1 MTHPEPKPAGANPLL
16 QEWTTPYG
24 LPPFQQVRPEHFE
37 PAFEV
42 AMQAQM
48 AEIDAIAN
56 QAQPPSFE
64 NTVAALDRCGRL
76 FSRID
81 LLFGNL
87 TVSETS
93 PALQAVERE
102 MAPRLAAH
110 ENAIYLH
117 AGLFE
122 RIAALHAQRHALGLD
137 DESLRCWSAS
147 TSTSCSP
154 APNCRP
160 QARRRY
166 GEITEELAAAHDP
179 LPAKPAGRR
188 SRLAAELKGE
198 ADLAGLPEFV
208 RSAARSAARQRGLG
222 PDAHAITLS
231 PSLAEPFLTFSA
243 RRDLREA
250 VWRARIERGAHEGE
264 HDNRAIA
271 GRIIALRQEQ
281 AALHGYDSY
290 ADYALADRMAQRH
303 GSGAGPAGQSLGA
316 GQAKADDDR
325 ALLTAMA
332 RRLGEPT
339 PIAAWDWRYL
349 AEKVRQQAVRP
360 GRRAAQALF
369 RPGSMIAAMF
379 DCAGR
384 LFGLKFV
391 EQPNPALYHPDV
403 RLWEVR
409 DRGDA
414 LVGIFLG
421 DNFARPSK
429 RSGAWMS
436 IFRSQSG
443 IDGGTLPIV
452 INNNNFA
459 KASPTLLSFEDVRTL
474 FHEFGH
480 GLHGLLSQV
489 RYERLAG
496 TRVLRDFVELPS
508 QLFENWALEPQ
519 ILQRHARH
527 CETGEPIPQA
537 LLDKL
542 AAARRFDQAWAT
554 IQYTGPA
561 LIDMA
566 LHSLPAGTVRGH
578 RAVRGAAARRA
589 GRARGHRPAPPPAA
603 FPAPVRRLRLR
614 GRLLR
619 VHVGG
624 GAGGGCVRRVRRS
637 RRPVPRRNGR
647 ALAQPHLQRRRPPRA
662 GPSVPQF
669 QGARPGGRTDAAQAR
684 FDRLPGRNLRAPR
697 VASSIRR
704 CGSAPRARWHRRP
717 DCP

>member
-16 QEWTTPYG
+16 EEWTTPYG

-42 AMQAQM
+42 AMQSQM

-56 QAQPPSFE
+56 QTQPPSFE

-117 AGLFE
+117 AGLFR

-137 DESLRCWSAS
+137 DESLRLLERVHLDFVLAGAQLP
-147 TSTSCSP
+147 T
-154 APNCRP
+154 

-166 GEITEELAAAHDP
+166 GEITEELAQLMTRFQQNLLADE
-179 LPAKPAGRR
+179 
-188 SRLAAELKGE
+188 SRWLLELKGE

-208 RSAARSAARQRGLG
+208 RSAARSAAQQRGLD

-250 VWRARIERGAHEGE
+250 VWRARTERGAHEGE
-264 HDNRAIA
+264 HDNRGIA

-290 ADYALADRMAQRH
+290 ADYALQDRMARDTAAVLDLL
-303 GSGAGPAGQSLGA
+303 GKAWEPAKQ
-316 GQAKADDDR
+316 KANDDR
-325 ALLTAMA
+325 ALLAAMA

-349 AEKVRQQAVRP
+349 AEKVRQQAFDLDD
-360 GRRAAQALF
+360 AQLKPYFALE
-369 RPGSMIAAMF
+369 SMIAAMF

-414 LVGIFLG
+414 LVGVFLG

-443 IDGGTLPIV
+443 IAGGTLPIV

-459 KASPTLLSFEDVRTL
+459 KASPTLLSFDDVRTL

-542 AAARRFDQAWAT
+542 AAARRFNQAWTT

-566 LHSLPAGTVRGH
+566 LHSLPVGTSVDIAQFEAQQ
-578 RAVRGAAARRA
+578 RAVLGVPEDIGQRHHLPHFQHLFAGSGYAAGYYVYMWAEVLEADAFEAFGEA
-589 GRARGHRPAPPPAA
+589 GDPFHAETAE
-603 FPAPVRRLRLR
+603 RLRSHIYSAGGRHEPAQAFRSFR
-614 GRLLR
+614 GRDPVVEPMLR
-619 VHVGG
+619 KRGLIG
-624 GAGGGCVRRVRRS
+624 SQAATSGRRE
-637 RRPVPRRNGR
+637 
-647 ALAQPHLQRRRPPRA
+647 
-662 GPSVPQF
+662 
-669 QGARPGGRTDAAQAR
+669 
-684 FDRLPGRNLRAPR
+684 
-697 VASSIRR
+697 
-704 CGSAPRARWHRRP
+704 
-717 DCP
+717 